1 MLSIINLVKFLDF
14 KILNEKHY
22 KYSVAQCAS
31 NNNRQIGL
39 VLTHFSFF
47 FFRQKLY
54 QSGHFPFKDSNW
66 QKFQYYLGTIAKS
79 GTYIS
84 RQYDLYWENSFKK
97 LFRYPNSWNRLHLII
112 YHIPI
117 KKYRWIIHKIGKTLH
132 VLEFRLYVYIFIK

>member
-1 MLSIINLVKFLDF
+1 MDF

-22 KYSVAQCAS
+22 KYIINIQCPVCQQQQSS
-31 NNNRQIGL
+31 NWVGFDPL
-39 VLTHFSFF
+39 FFF

-54 QSGHFPFKDSNW
+54 QSGHFPFKDSNR

-84 RQYDLYWENSFKK
+84 RQYDLYWENSIKK

-117 KKYRWIIHKIGKTLH
+117 KKYQWIIHKIGKTLH

>member
-1 MLSIINLVKFLDF
+1 MLSVINLVKFLDF

-22 KYSVAQCAS
+22 KYITNIQLPSVLATT
-31 NNNRQIGL
+31 IVKLGWFWPTFL
-39 VLTHFSFF
+39 F

-54 QSGHFPFKDSNW
+54 QSGHFPFKDSNR

-84 RQYDLYWENSFKK
+84 RQYDLYWENSIKK

-117 KKYRWIIHKIGKTLH
+117 KKYQWIIHKIGKTSH
-132 VLEFRLYVYIFIK
+132 VLEFRL